1 MTNYI
6 KKSYDEL
13 KKVKNIF
20 NLCKN
25 TFFRGS
31 AKKDF
36 TETPQI
42 TFLGATK
49 TVTGSKYLLEYKNKK
64 ILIDCGLFQG
74 SKDDRDRNR
83 MPLPIFPANLDAII
97 LTHAHLDHTGYIPL
111 IVKNGFK
118 GKIYSTHATY
128 ELAKVILPD
137 SGYLQEEDFKFAT
150 KHNLNKLYD
159 AEPLYTQEDAVNS
172 LKSFNAFSLM
182 KHKIFHMNRN
192 SMKLLSVKTRKL
204 QTIKETE
211 LIVKMQSSLIAR
223 KHNSDDNTDVY
234 CTFDE
239 PEFSDIVKENLKI
252 FLQRINI
259 ECDTS
264 DFSIVPLKGKKVVTR
279 TMGQFVDGNIGI
291 YKITGNLRLL
301 EILYA
306 AGIGTRRSAGHGK
319 FEIIF

>member
-1 MTNYI
+1 MT
-6 KKSYDEL
+6 EL
-13 KKVKNIF
+13 K
-20 NLCKN
+20 
-25 TFFRGS
+25 
-31 AKKDF
+31 
-36 TETPQI
+36 
-42 TFLGATK
+42 
-49 TVTGSKYLLEYKNKK
+49 LEFELENAE
-64 ILIDCGLFQG
+64 
-74 SKDDRDRNR
+74 
-83 MPLPIFPANLDAII
+83 LPIDY
-97 LTHAHLDHTGYIPL
+97 D
-111 IVKNGFK
+111 
-118 GKIYSTHATY
+118 
-128 ELAKVILPD
+128 KVILSFMKAAIENFSPD
-137 SGYLQEEDFKFAT
+137 LFDRLYNKRESVIKTYCWTCYLPHAQFTSDTIKLGANKFMLT
-150 KHNLNKLYD
+150 FSDIDMGELLIF
-159 AEPLYTQEDAVNS
+159 
-172 LKSFNAFSLM
+172 FNAFSLM

-234 CTFDE
+234 YTFDE
-239 PEFSDIVKENLKI
+239 PEFSDILKENLKI

>member
-1 MTNYI
+1 MI
-6 KKSYDEL
+6 K
-13 KKVKNIF
+13 
-20 NLCKN
+20 
-25 TFFRGS
+25 
-31 AKKDF
+31 
-36 TETPQI
+36 
-42 TFLGATK
+42 
-49 TVTGSKYLLEYKNKK
+49 SKYKNKSIEIVLK
-64 ILIDCGLFQG
+64 IQKYSDTIKKERTKRGGTEMTELKLEFELE
-74 SKDDRDRNR
+74 NAE
-83 MPLPIFPANLDAII
+83 LPIDY
-97 LTHAHLDHTGYIPL
+97 D
-111 IVKNGFK
+111 
-118 GKIYSTHATY
+118 
-128 ELAKVILPD
+128 KVILSFMKAAIENFSPD
-137 SGYLQEEDFKFAT
+137 LFDRLYNKRESVMKTYCWTCYLPHAQFTSDTIKLGANKFMLT
-150 KHNLNKLYD
+150 FSDIDMGELLIF
-159 AEPLYTQEDAVNS
+159 
-172 LKSFNAFSLM
+172 FNAFSLM

-234 CTFDE
+234 YTFDE

>member
-1 MTNYI
+1 LKIQKYSDTI
-6 KKSYDEL
+6 KKERTKRGGTEMTEL
-13 KKVKNIF
+13 K
-20 NLCKN
+20 
-25 TFFRGS
+25 
-31 AKKDF
+31 
-36 TETPQI
+36 
-42 TFLGATK
+42 
-49 TVTGSKYLLEYKNKK
+49 LEFELENAE
-64 ILIDCGLFQG
+64 
-74 SKDDRDRNR
+74 
-83 MPLPIFPANLDAII
+83 LPIDY
-97 LTHAHLDHTGYIPL
+97 D
-111 IVKNGFK
+111 
-118 GKIYSTHATY
+118 
-128 ELAKVILPD
+128 KVILSFMKAAIENFSPD
-137 SGYLQEEDFKFAT
+137 LFDRLYNKRESVMKTYCWTCYLPHAQFTSDTIKLGANKFMLT
-150 KHNLNKLYD
+150 FSDIDMGELLIF
-159 AEPLYTQEDAVNS
+159 
-172 LKSFNAFSLM
+172 FNAFSLM

-234 CTFDE
+234 YTFDE